1 MPVCEPTGGK
11 FPPECPQGYR
21 QPGPGTPAVSKGTS
35 DRPHTV
41 GKDGSKRPHPM
52 DVGNRSPEGKR
63 PTLRAMSD
71 LSTRSS
77 QLPQG
82 LADDLAAC
90 RAPAGEAATL
100 PPACYADPEVHALE
114 EAAIFRR
121 GWIGVGRSDTW
132 SANGDYRTF
141 ELGGVPIIVVRDDD
155 GRLRAYGNSCSHRSS
170 RILEGEGTC
179 ARIRCRFHFWT
190 YGLDGRLIGAPSM
203 QRTPGFDTAEHGL
216 TEFAL
221 SERHGFALVSLEEEP
236 PAIDDWLGDF
246 GDLHADWPLSDVV
259 TTRRREF
266 TVDCNWKAF
275 AEVFN
280 EYYHLPYVH
289 PDSIDGT
296 YDEPDDPE
304 QVDGAYASH
313 FGTTVGTGGLLDA
326 TQDQA
331 LPAIPGLTGRPTTGV
346 RYSWLFPNLM
356 VALGREALWMYEVY
370 PDGPDRC
377 RCAQVVCFPQ
387 ATIDAEG
394 FEDSVVDY
402 YERFDTALGEDI
414 PMLVQQ
420 HAGQRS
426 PFARQGRFSYLESNV
441 AAFADWYAGQL
452 LTVH

>member
-1 MPVCEPTGGK
+1 
-11 FPPECPQGYR
+11 
-21 QPGPGTPAVSKGTS
+21 
-35 DRPHTV
+35 
-41 GKDGSKRPHPM
+41 
-52 DVGNRSPEGKR
+52 
-63 PTLRAMSD
+63 
-71 LSTRSS
+71 
-77 QLPQG
+77 
-82 LADDLAAC
+82 
-90 RAPAGEAATL
+90 
-100 PPACYADPEVHALE
+100 
-114 EAAIFRR
+114 
-121 GWIGVGRSDTW
+121 
-132 SANGDYRTF
+132 
-141 ELGGVPIIVVRDDD
+141 
-155 GRLRAYGNSCSHRSS
+155 
-170 RILEGEGTC
+170 
-179 ARIRCRFHFWT
+179 
-190 YGLDGRLIGAPSM
+190 M

-394 FEDSVVDY
+394 FEDSVADY

>member
-1 MPVCEPTGGK
+1 
-11 FPPECPQGYR
+11 
-21 QPGPGTPAVSKGTS
+21 
-35 DRPHTV
+35 
-41 GKDGSKRPHPM
+41 
-52 DVGNRSPEGKR
+52 
-63 PTLRAMSD
+63 MSD

-394 FEDSVVDY
+394 FEDRVADY